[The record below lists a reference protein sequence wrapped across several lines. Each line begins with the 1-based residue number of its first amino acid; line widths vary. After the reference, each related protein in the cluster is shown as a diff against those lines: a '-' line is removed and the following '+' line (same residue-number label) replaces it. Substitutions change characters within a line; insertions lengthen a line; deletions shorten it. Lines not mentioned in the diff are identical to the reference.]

1 MDVSVIQ
8 NEGVSVS
15 TSSRRRLLVLPLCCV
30 LLVSFWVLGTTQ
42 VRAAGPTVQVWLTTS
57 DGSNQLTPQANLTF
71 GTLSSNSSTI
81 TVNEY
86 QELQQMVGFG
96 AAVTDSSAW
105 LIYDNLSASQR
116 TTLMQRLFSPTQGI
130 GLSFVRIPMGAS
142 DFSLNGPYSYDDLP
156 AGQTDPNLNG
166 FSINHD
172 LAYIIPVLQQAHSL
186 NANLTFMANPW
197 SPPAWMKTNGSM
209 LGVYNGTTGTL
220 ISSDYGPLA
229 QYFVKFI
236 QAYQAQG
243 VPISYITPQN
253 EPEYAP
259 SNYPGMSWAA
269 SDEDS
274 FIKNNLSPALSS
286 AGLSTR
292 ILGYDHNWNDTSF
305 PDTLLGDATTN
316 SDMAGIAWHCYAG
329 SPSAMT
335 TVHSSYPK
343 SGVFETECSTG
354 TSEAPIST
362 IDLLMG
368 SVQNY
373 AQTVELWNLA
383 LDPNDGPHT
392 GGCADCHG
400 VVTINES
407 NGSVTYTNDYYQL
420 GQFSQFVTPGAYHI
434 ASNTLGSLA
443 DVAFKNPD
451 GSKIVVA
458 HNDGS
463 SSSTFQVSWG
473 NQGFTYTLPAGA
485 TVTFKW
491 SGSQTTTIQNGGYAI
506 SAGGAGSGNY
516 QADNYY
522 VGGTSNIAT
531 VTDSINTSGVSNP
544 APQAVYQSQRY
555 GNFSYV
561 FPGLSP
567 GAAYTVRLD
576 FAETYWSSAGQRL
589 FNVAINGSQVLSNFD
604 VFATAGAKDKAIAEQ
619 FTANATS
626 SGQITIQFST
636 VVDNAMAEGIEIIP
650 QSGSWGVNINCG
662 GSAAG
667 NYVADEDV
675 SGGTTA
681 STTAA
686 IDTSDVANPAP
697 QAVYQTERYGNF
709 TYTIGGL
716 AANSRYAVALQFAE
730 IYWTATGKRVFNVS
744 INGTQVLTNFDIY
757 ARVGANKAIEE
768 TFNTTAS
775 SSGTVTIQFTTVVD
789 NAKCSGIQVIPLN
802 GTLTTV
808 DDSVQG
814 SGLNQFN
821 YAGSGWGHCSS
832 CDGNNYG
839 FYNGSNSWDNTTND
853 YVTISF
859 TGTQIEFYGVV
870 GPAHGIAA
878 VSIDGGPET
887 MLDFYAP
894 TNAGNTL
901 LYVSP
906 ILGAGQHILKV
917 RVTGNENSN
926 ATWNGINPDRVDIF
940 S

>member
-1 MDVSVIQ
+1 L
-8 NEGVSVS
+8 N
-15 TSSRRRLLVLPLCCV
+15 TYSRRRLLILPLCFL
-30 LLVSFWVLGTTQ
+30 LLVSLSVLAATQ
-42 VRAAGPTVQVWLTTS
+42 VKAAGPTVQVWLTTS
-57 DGSNQLTPQANLTF
+57 DGSSQLAPQANLTF
-71 GTLSSNSSTI
+71 GTLTSNSSTI

-86 QELQQMVGFG
+86 QKLQKMMGFG
-96 AAVTDSSAW
+96 AALTDSSAW
-105 LIYDNLSASQR
+105 LIDDNMSASQR
-116 TTLMQRLFSPTQGI
+116 TALMQRLFSPSQGI

-142 DFSLNGPYSYDDLP
+142 DFSRTGSYSYDDLP
-156 AGQTDPNLNG
+156 ARQSDPNLND

-172 LAYIIPVLQQAHSL
+172 LSYIIPVLQQAHSL
-186 NANLTFMANPW
+186 NSNLTFMANPW

-209 LGVYNGTTGTL
+209 IGVANGVTGTL
-220 ISSDYGPLA
+220 NSTDYGSLA

-236 QAYQAQG
+236 QAYQGQG

-253 EPEYAP
+253 EPEFAP
-259 SNYPGMSWAA
+259 STYPGMILSA
-269 SDEDS
+269 SNEES
-274 FIKNNLSPALSS
+274 FIKNNLAPALSG
-286 AGLSTR
+286 AGLSTK

-305 PDTLLGDATTN
+305 ADTLLGDPTTN

-329 SPSAMT
+329 SPTAMT
-335 TVHSSYPK
+335 SVHGSFPK

-383 LDPNDGPHT
+383 LDPSDGPHT
-392 GGCADCHG
+392 GGCADCLG
-400 VVTINES
+400 VVTVNEA
-407 NGSVTYTNDYYQL
+407 NGNVTYNNDYYQL
-420 GQFSQFVTPGAYHI
+420 GQFSEFVPPGAYHI
-434 ASNTLGSLA
+434 ASNTLGTLA
-443 DVAFKNPD
+443 DVAFNNPD
-451 GSKIVVA
+451 GSKVVVA
-458 HNDGS
+458 HNDGT

-473 NQGFTYTLPAGA
+473 NQGFTFSLPVGA

-491 SGSQTTTIQNGGYAI
+491 GGTQTTTIQNGGYAI
-506 SAGGAGSGNY
+506 SAGGTGSGNY

-522 VGGTSNIAT
+522 NGGTSNTAS
-531 VTDSINTSGVSNP
+531 VTDTIDTSAVSNH

-567 GAAYTVRLD
+567 GASYTVRLD
-576 FAETYWSSAGQRL
+576 FAETYWTSAGQRE
-589 FNVAINGSQVLSNFD
+589 FNVAINGSQVLSTFD
-604 VFATAGAKDKAIAEQ
+604 VFAAAGAKDKAISRQ
-619 FTANATS
+619 FTAPANS

-636 VVDNAMAEGIEIIP
+636 VVDNAMADGIAIIP
-650 QSGSWGVNINCG
+650 QSGSWGLNLNCG
-662 GSAAG
+662 GGAAG

-675 SGGTTA
+675 SGGTAA
-681 STTAA
+681 STTAT
-686 IDTSDVANPAP
+686 IDTSDVVNPAP
-697 QAVYQTERYGNF
+697 EAVYQTERYGNF
-709 TYTIGGL
+709 TYTIPGL
-716 AANSRYAVALQFAE
+716 TANGRYAVSLQFAE
-730 IYWTATGKRVFNVS
+730 FFWTAAGKRVFNVS

-757 ARVGANKAIEE
+757 ARVGADKALSE

-775 SSGTVTIQFTTVVD
+775 STGTVTIQFVTVVD
-789 NAKCSGIQVIPLN
+789 NAKCSGIQLTPLA

-821 YAGSGWGHCSS
+821 YVGSGWGHCTN
-832 CDGNNYG
+832 CDGSNQE
-839 FYNGSNSWDNTTND
+839 FYNGSNSWDNTAND

-859 TGTQIEFYGVV
+859 TGTQIELYGVV
-870 GPAHGIAA
+870 GSPHGIGA

-887 MLDFYAP
+887 LLDFYAP

-906 ILGAGQHILKV
+906 ILGSGQHILKL
-917 RVTGNENSN
+917 RVTGNQNSN
-926 ATWNGINPDRVDIF
+926 ATWNGINPDRLDIF

>member
-1 MDVSVIQ
+1 M
-8 NEGVSVS
+8 N
-15 TSSRRRLLVLPLCCV
+15 TYSRRRLLFLPFCCL
-30 LLVSFWVLGTTQ
+30 LLVSLFVVAANRVQ
-42 VRAAGPTVQVWLTTS
+42 AAGPTVQVWLTTS

-71 GTLSSNSSTI
+71 GTVSPNLSTI

-105 LIYDNLSASQR
+105 LIDDNMSASQR
-116 TTLMQRLFSPTQGI
+116 TALMQRLFSPTQGI

-142 DFSLNGPYSYDDLP
+142 DFSLTGAYSYDDLA
-156 AGQTDPNLNG
+156 AGQTDPSLTH

-186 NANLTFMANPW
+186 NPNLTFMANPW

-209 LGVYNGTTGTL
+209 IGVSNGVTGTL
-220 ISSDYGPLA
+220 VSADYGPLA

-243 VPISYITPQN
+243 IPIYAITPQN
-253 EPEYAP
+253 EPEFAP
-259 SNYPGMSWAA
+259 SNYPGMIWAA
-269 SDEDS
+269 GDES
-274 FIKNNLSPALSS
+274 NFIKNNLSPALSS
-286 AGLSTR
+286 AGLSTK
-292 ILGYDHNWNDTSF
+292 ILGFDHNWNDTSY
-305 PDTLLGDATTN
+305 PSTLLGDPTTN
-316 SDMAGIAWHCYAG
+316 SDMAGIAWHCYSG
-329 SPSAMT
+329 SPSSMT
-335 TVHSSYPK
+335 TVHSSFPK
-343 SGVFETECSTG
+343 SGVYETECSTG

-383 LDPNDGPHT
+383 LDPNKGPHT
-392 GGCADCHG
+392 GGCADCLG
-400 VVTINES
+400 VVTVNEA
-407 NGSVTYTNDYYQL
+407 NGNVTYNNDYYQL
-420 GQFSQFVTPGAYHI
+420 GQFSEFVTPGAYHI

-443 DVAFKNPD
+443 DVAFKNAD
-451 GSKIVVA
+451 GSKVVVA

-473 NQGFTYTLPAGA
+473 NQAFTYTLPAGA

-491 SGSQTTTIQNGGYAI
+491 SGAQTTTIQNGGYAI
-506 SAGGAGSGNY
+506 SAGGTGSGNY
-516 QADNYY
+516 QADNYS
-522 VGGTSNIAT
+522 VSGTSNTAT
-531 VTDSINTSGVSNP
+531 ITDSITTSGVSNP
-544 APQAVYQSQRY
+544 APLAVYQSQRY

-567 GAAYTVRLD
+567 GASYTVRLD
-576 FAETYWSSAGQRL
+576 FAETYWTSAGQRL
-589 FNVAINGSQVLSNFD
+589 FNVSINGSQVLSNFD
-604 VFATAGAKDKAIAEQ
+604 IFATAGAKDKAVAEQ
-619 FTANATS
+619 FTTSATS
-626 SGQITIQFST
+626 NGQITLQFST
-636 VVDNAMAEGIEIIP
+636 VADNALAEGIEIIP
-650 QSGSWGVNINCG
+650 QSSAWGLNINCG
-662 GSAAG
+662 GGAAG
-667 NYVADEDV
+667 SFVADEDV

-681 STTAA
+681 STTNA
-686 IDTSDVANPAP
+686 IDTSAVANPAP

-716 AANSRYAVALQFAE
+716 TANGKYAVALQFAE
-730 IYWTATGKRVFNVS
+730 TFWTASGKRTFNVL
-744 INGTQVLTNFDIY
+744 INGTQVLTSLDIF
-757 ARVGANKAIEE
+757 ARVGANKALEE
-768 TFNTTAS
+768 TFNTTAT
-775 SSGTVTIQFTTVVD
+775 SGGVVTIQFVTVVD
-789 NAKCSGIQVIPLN
+789 NAKCSGIQLIPLT

-814 SGLNQFN
+814 SGLNQLN
-821 YAGSGWGHCSS
+821 YVGSGWGHCTN
-832 CDGNNYG
+832 CDSNHYG
-839 FYNGSNSWDNTTND
+839 FYNGSNSWDSAVND

-870 GPAHGIAA
+870 GQAHGIGAI
-878 VSIDGGPET
+878 SIDGGPET
-887 MLDFYAP
+887 MIDFYAP
-894 TNAGNTL
+894 TNAGATL

-906 ILGAGQHILKV
+906 ILGPGQHILKV